1 MKLISRRGGVNRAV
15 AVLLVLIAIMLVI
28 IALPDWEVF
37 RYRSEKTACEQ
48 AMKTARDGL
57 IIDYLSN
64 FDTGTTEDAM
74 LTLDEVMPGRAEIC
88 PSGGTVYL
96 VRSPQGI
103 FEPVCGLH
111 DSDKKLRVRLNASHA
126 LELLRGKLDVA
137 RRHGDPEPEAPEIRL
152 NGATLKCE
160 RVSEKP
166 SLRRGT
172 ATTNGYEGV
181 VCLFG
186 INGEGSFSA
195 KMVKKGEICYFAYA
209 DENHCAVW
217 RADDGW
223 TGDAYQ

>member
-28 IALPDWEVF
+28 IALPDWDVF
-37 RYRSEKTACEQ
+37 RYRSEKTACDQ

-57 IIDYLSN
+57 VIDYLSN
-64 FDTGTTEDAM
+64 FDKGTTEDAM

-96 VRSPQGI
+96 VRGPQGI

-111 DSDKKLRVRLNASHA
+111 DSDKKLRVRLNASRA
-126 LELLRGKLDVA
+126 MEMLQEQLDA
-137 RRHGDPEPEAPEIRL
+137 IRRHGEPEPETIEIRL
-152 NGATLKCE
+152 NGSELKCE
-160 RVSEKP
+160 RVQEKP

-172 ATTNGYEGV
+172 ASTNGYEGV
-181 VCLFG
+181 VCLYG
-186 INGEGSFSA
+186 VNGEGSFSA
-195 KMVKKGEICYFAYA
+195 KEVRKGEICYFAYA